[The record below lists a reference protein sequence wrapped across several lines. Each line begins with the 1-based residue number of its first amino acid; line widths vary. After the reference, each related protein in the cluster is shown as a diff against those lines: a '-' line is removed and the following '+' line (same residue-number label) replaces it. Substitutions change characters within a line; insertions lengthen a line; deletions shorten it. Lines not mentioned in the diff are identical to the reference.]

1 VSVKPQSPTSL
12 LYRISLWIGWYCCRL
27 NSVNIIHLRKR
38 ECQVP
43 RMWAKYSANIDINA
57 KFPQDRKCLKGE
69 IQISCSS
76 KQNDHR
82 PLQDFMIPSSDT
94 LCKDMA

>member
-1 VSVKPQSPTSL
+1 
-12 LYRISLWIGWYCCRL
+12 
-27 NSVNIIHLRKR
+27 
-38 ECQVP
+38 
-43 RMWAKYSANIDINA
+43 MWAKYSANIDINA